1 MIRGKEDKPKVLCRK
16 GWPRVSTAG
25 FSRLQ
30 FETEDL
36 MEVEEFKNENPYV
49 FRAQRD
55 HPFEGMSNPV
65 AQAVMRCN
73 VDVKYIGR
81 CFSEADL
88 SKFCDGSMDQEP
100 GVEAS
105 ASASSLLDSSGSRL
119 HEADPSGSRLHE
131 AELPRHVPGLPP
143 SQEFADV
150 APPADQRVA
159 SEVDAVAS
167 ARKKHCA
174 GRAPSTEHKKMLAMR
189 KALDRI
195 LVDLSR
201 DVQNV
206 GFYTGEYAA
215 KKFEISRSMLP
226 ELYAGA
232 GVLWSVDEA
241 GDIHVIM
248 LVRSA
253 WDR

>member
-105 ASASSLLDSSGSRL
+105 ASASSLLD
-119 HEADPSGSRLHE
+119 PSGSRLHE

-143 SQEFADV
+143 PQESAGV

-167 ARKKHCA
+167 ARKKHCT

-215 KKFEISRSMLP
+215 KKIEISRSMLP

-232 GVLWSVDEA
+232 GVLWSGDEA
-241 GDIHVIM
+241 GDIHVIVS
-248 LVRSA
+248 LSSA